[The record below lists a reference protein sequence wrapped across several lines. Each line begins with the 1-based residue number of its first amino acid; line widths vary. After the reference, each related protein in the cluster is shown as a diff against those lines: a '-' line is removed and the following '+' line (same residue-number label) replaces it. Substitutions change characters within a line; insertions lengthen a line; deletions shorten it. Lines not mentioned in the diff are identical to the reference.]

1 MNRNSTTSV
10 PMQPDDLDRA
20 YADFF
25 KAQVPQVWPKAPV
38 ASVEVVRRAP
48 QRESHPGRVT
58 LAASFA
64 GLLGLG
70 LAFSYGPTFQ
80 TPANPSGG
88 LLKTSNA
95 SGVEIQKHM
104 APEDQPKLPT
114 P

>member
-10 PMQPDDLDRA
+10 PMQPDDLDRK
-20 YADFF
+20 YAEFF
-25 KAQVPQVWPKAPV
+25 NAQRPKVWPQAPV
-38 ASVEVVRRAP
+38 ASVEVASRAP
-48 QRESHPGRVT
+48 QRESHPGRMT

-70 LAFSYGPTFQ
+70 LALSYGPTFQ
-80 TPANPSGG
+80 TPTNPSGG

-104 APEDQPKLPT
+104 APDDQPKLPT

>member
-1 MNRNSTTSV
+1 M
-10 PMQPDDLDRA
+10 PPDDLDRH

-25 KAQVPQVWPKAPV
+25 KAQVPPVWPTAPAAV
-38 ASVEVVRRAP
+38 ALVGRGAP
-48 QRESHPGRVT
+48 QRESHPGRTT

-70 LAFSYGPTFQ
+70 LALSYGPTFQ
-80 TPANPSGG
+80 TPETPNGG

-95 SGVEIQKHM
+95 SGVGIQKHM

>member
-1 MNRNSTTSV
+1 MNRNSSPGV
-10 PMQPDDLDRA
+10 PMPDDLDQK
-20 YADFF
+20 YAEFF
-25 KAQVPQVWPKAPV
+25 KAQVPQLWPKAPA
-38 ASVEVVRRAP
+38 ASVEVARSAP

-70 LAFSYGPTFQ
+70 LALSYGPTFQ
-80 TPANPSGG
+80 TSTNPSGG